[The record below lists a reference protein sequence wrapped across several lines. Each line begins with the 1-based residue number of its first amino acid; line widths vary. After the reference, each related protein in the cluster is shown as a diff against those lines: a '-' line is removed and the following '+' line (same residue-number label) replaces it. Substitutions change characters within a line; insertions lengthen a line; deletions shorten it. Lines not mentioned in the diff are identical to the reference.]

1 MPALTKRE
9 SSLVEP
15 HDVMTMVAGGEV
27 PEEARRY
34 ARKRL
39 GSVIERIPEPVL
51 FARVKLTQAPDP
63 AVERSAIAQVTVDVN
78 GEIVRA
84 RRCAHDM
91 REAIDLLQARLR
103 DKLDHRAQ
111 HRHASRRRPA
121 SSPPGQWRHGDAP
134 SDRPPY
140 FDRPADERELV
151 RHKSFATS
159 AVTPDEAAFDMDQLD
174 FDFYLFQEEPSGGDA
189 LLERLSDG
197 SYRLTRVPSP
207 PIETGRTAVDLAVS
221 EHPAPVLEVD
231 EAIERISAG
240 GERFVFFENAASR
253 RGNVIYR
260 RYDGHYGLLAPQ

>member
-1 MPALTKRE
+1 MADEL
-9 SSLVEP
+9 LEP
-15 HDVMTMVAGGEV
+15 LDVMKMVAGGDV
-27 PEEARRY
+27 PDATRRY

-39 GSVIERIPEPVL
+39 GPVIDRIPEPVL

-63 AVERSAIAQVTVDVN
+63 AVERPAIAQVTVDVN

-140 FDRPADERELV
+140 LDRPADERELV
-151 RHKSFATS
+151 RHKSLASS

-174 FDFYLFQEEPSGGDA
+174 FDFYLFQEHPSGGDA
-189 LLERLSDG
+189 LLERLSDR
-197 SYRLTRVPSP
+197 SYRLTRLPSTTT
-207 PIETGRTAVDLAVS
+207 ETARTAVDLAVS
-221 EHPAPVLEVD
+221 EHPAPVLGLA
-231 EAIERISAG
+231 EAIERMSAS
-240 GERFVFFENAASR
+240 GERFVFFESAASG

-260 RYDGHYGLLAPQ
+260 RYDGHYGLLAPD